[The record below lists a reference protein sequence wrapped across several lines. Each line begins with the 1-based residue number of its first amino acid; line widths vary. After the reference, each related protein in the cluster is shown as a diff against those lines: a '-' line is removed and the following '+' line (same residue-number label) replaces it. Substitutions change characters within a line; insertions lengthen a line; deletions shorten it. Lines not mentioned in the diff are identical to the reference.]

1 MKKLIILILV
11 VAAGYF
17 AYQKFV
23 VGESSEEL
31 KQVQALADEFT
42 AARQQMAQAERAA
55 GVSGMDMTSDA
66 GAVMSGVNALLVKL
80 QKLKEGLTEEKAL
93 QKADEL
99 EIELKAFLE
108 RTS

>member
-23 VGESSEEL
+23 GNVSDEQ
-31 KQVQALADEFT
+31 KQVQTLSAEF
-42 AARQQMAQAERAA
+42 AAIKQQMTQAERAA

-66 GAVMSGVNALLVKL
+66 GSSMAAAESV
-80 QKLKEGLTEEKAL
+80 LKRLRELMENLTDEKAL
-93 QKADEL
+93 KNAAEL
-99 EIELKAFLE
+99 EGEMRTFLD
-108 RTS
+108 RG

>member
-55 GVSGMDMTSDA
+55 GVSGMD
-66 GAVMSGVNALLVKL
+66 LLVKL